1 MDLCLVPDWAKP
13 KDVVY
18 QFAGCSAPVVLRR
31 FNQDGFTFIGDCYV
45 YRKPA
50 GKMVSLLEQVLQEG
64 SELERLVLF

>member
-1 MDLCLVPDWAKP
+1 MDLCLVPHWAKP

-45 YRKPA
+45 YGKRA
-50 GKMVSLLEQVLQEG
+50 RKMVSLLENLVQEG